1 MKKIVTIQITPETR
15 ERLKDTGTKRETYD
29 DLINRLLD
37 EHEGI
42 VWRFVQGARNH
53 SMSHT
58 NLRCVMRAVLKDAS
72 TL

>member
-42 VWRFVQGARNH
+42 V
-53 SMSHT
+53 
-58 NLRCVMRAVLKDAS
+58 
-72 TL
+72 